1 MGCVELWRDFPERLA
16 AVTQCNYLVYDRLG
30 YGKSGPFKN
39 PTRDKQYLEAEAAIL
54 HQLLVEHNL
63 EKVILFGHSDGGS
76 IALLTAALFPERI
89 QALITEGAHVFVE
102 EVTLEGIRAAQK
114 AYTTTD
120 LPQRLA
126 KYHGAN
132 TDALVKAW
140 TETWL
145 SPAFRDWNLTAFLPQ
160 ITCPALIIQGED
172 DEFGTPA
179 QVEAIVAGCAGPTQA
194 WMIPGVQHNPHKEVP
209 EEVIKKIVVFF
220 ATIFTLGVYLL
231 IESHEHTLSFIV
243 IVYNT

>member
-1 MGCVELWRDFPERLA
+1 LGCVELWRDFPERLA
-16 AVTQCNYLVYDRLG
+16 ATTQCNYLVYDRLG
-30 YGKSGPFKN
+30 YGKSGPFEN
-39 PTRDKQYLEAEAAIL
+39 PVRDIHYLEPEAALL
-54 HQLLVEHNL
+54 HQLLVAHNI
-63 EKVILFGHSDGGS
+63 ENAILFGHSDGGS

-89 QALITEGAHVFVE
+89 HALITEGAHVFVE
-102 EVTLEGIRAAQK
+102 EVTLAGIRAAQE
-114 AYTTTD
+114 AYGTTD

-126 KYHGAN
+126 KYHGAH

-145 SPAFRDWNLTAFLPQ
+145 APTFRDWNLTAFLPK

-179 QVEAIVAGCAGPTQA
+179 QVEAIVEGCSGPAQA

-209 EEVIKKIVVFF
+209 EEVIAHVFSF
-220 ATIFTLGVYLL
+220 VTTLP
-231 IESHEHTLSFIV
+231 
-243 IVYNT
+243 

>member
-1 MGCVELWRDFPERLA
+1 MHDSLGCVELWRDFPERLA
-16 AVTQCNYLVYDRLG
+16 AATQCNYLVYDRLG
-30 YGKSGPFKN
+30 YGKSGPFEN
-39 PTRDKQYLEAEAAIL
+39 PVRDKHYLEAEATFL

-89 QALITEGAHVFVE
+89 HALITAGAHVFVE
-102 EVTLEGIRAAQK
+102 EVTLAGIRAAQE
-114 AYTTTD
+114 AYTTTN

-126 KYHGAN
+126 KYHGAK

-179 QVEAIVAGCAGPTQA
+179 QVEAIVAGCSGPAQA
-194 WMIPGVQHNPHKEVP
+194 WLIPGVQHNPHKEVP
-209 EEVIKKIVVFF
+209 EEVIKKVEFF
-220 ATIFTLGVYLL
+220 LEQF
-231 IESHEHTLSFIV
+231 LS
-243 IVYNT
+243 